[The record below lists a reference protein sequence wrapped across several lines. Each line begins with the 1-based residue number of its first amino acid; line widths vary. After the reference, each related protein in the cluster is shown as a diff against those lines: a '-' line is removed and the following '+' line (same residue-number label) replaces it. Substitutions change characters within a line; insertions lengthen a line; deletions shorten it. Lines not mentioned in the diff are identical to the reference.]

1 VTTYQ
6 TPIIAGVFVDA
17 EHAKTAFDTLRGA
30 NFKEDQVGVALPG
43 TSNVEEGLAKKFI
56 DLGVPQDRA
65 KYYESEFN
73 AGHIVVSVRPDEREK
88 DARDI
93 LHASGGYDFGE
104 NPSQPASQT
113 QTQPGQGSQGQP
125 VNEAAT
131 EDYSQQDYHK
141 DLP

>member
-1 VTTYQ
+1 VTTYE

-17 EHAKTAFDTLRGA
+17 EHAKSAFDTLRDA

-43 TSNVEEGLAKKFI
+43 TSSVDEGLAKKFI

-93 LHASGGYDFGE
+93 LHANGGYDYGE
-104 NPSQPASQT
+104 NSSQPAAEV
-113 QTQPGQGSQGQP
+113 QPEQPLQGQP
-125 VNEAAT
+125 ANEAAA
-131 EDYSQQDYHK
+131 EDYGQQDYRK
-141 DLP
+141 DLS